1 MITAKISSKGQITL
15 PRRIR
20 QALDVKPGERVLFVV
35 EQERVVLRPMG
46 PSTAETLAGS
56 LRSYGGARQGFR
68 ETRAAVKK
76 EVGRAAAQEG

>member
-56 LRSYGGARQGFR
+56 LRSYGGARQGSR